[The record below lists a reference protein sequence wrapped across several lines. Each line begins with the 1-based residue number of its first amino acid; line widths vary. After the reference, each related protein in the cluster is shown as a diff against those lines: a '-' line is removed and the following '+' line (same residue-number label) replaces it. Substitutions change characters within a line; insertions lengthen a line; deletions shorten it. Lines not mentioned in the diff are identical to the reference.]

1 MFLRFILNIYF
12 KFRLGAPLFFAYGA
26 DYINDF
32 IQLMFIGHIGDTEIA
47 AASLAS
53 SYCKVTGLTVIM
65 GLLSAV
71 DTLVSQSYGAKKY
84 NQIADTCYNAIFIII
99 ATALFLLPI
108 WMVWNSIQYLK
119 FKSNNSLIL
128 GIKTNIII
136 TWTTRRCC

>member
-1 MFLRFILNIYF
+1 MEI
-12 KFRLGAPLFFAYGA
+12 FRLGAPLFFAYGA
-26 DYINDF
+26 DYVNDF

-99 ATALFLLPI
+99 ATALLLLPI
-108 WMVWNSIQYLK
+108 WMVCGIVYKKVIILK
-119 FKSNNSLIL
+119 NIIIIFNFFL

>member
-1 MFLRFILNIYF
+1 MEI
-12 KFRLGAPLFFAYGA
+12 FRLGAPLFFAYGA
-26 DYINDF
+26 DYVNDF

-99 ATALFLLPI
+99 ATALLLLPI
-108 WMVWNSIQYLK
+108 WMVCGIVNIEKYY
-119 FKSNNSLIL
+119 NN
-128 GIKTNIII
+128 NF
-136 TWTTRRCC
+136 